1 MHFVFAQLVAQLV
14 AQIFFDAF
22 CYRVQPEMWSDKVIE
37 PIVNAMNKSSVFVT
51 FSSMNMLFDLLQDL
65 KLEVQKI
72 PGPTNKKKMLRAIK
86 NC

>member
-1 MHFVFAQLVAQLV
+1 
-14 AQIFFDAF
+14 
-22 CYRVQPEMWSDKVIE
+22 
-37 PIVNAMNKSSVFVT
+37 MNKSSVFVT